1 MAPSRGSFL
10 GAPLGALSCLEQEQP
25 SRAGPGGSLNQT
37 NTALPLR
44 SWLTS
49 LPHERYKTMIPTR
62 AQINGEVHTI
72 VMEFAK
78 TDGIKNLAALLVGDL
93 GSGSI
98 GRLEI
103 DHSLE
108 NDSGLIGAAPKP
120 IATVTVNYEEL
131 RDAIDMS
138 KDFRLDDAESSSLA
152 ATNAAIIKGR
162 IKPIAN
168 TLFGEEALE
177 RIIDT
182 IADAIFEGQTGTMS
196 FGSRENDGVNP
207 APAMVV
213 TFNVEAIVL
222 DMMTKTRRG

>member
-1 MAPSRGSFL
+1 M
-10 GAPLGALSCLEQEQP
+10 
-25 SRAGPGGSLNQT
+25 T
-37 NTALPLR
+37 I
-44 SWLTS
+44 
-49 LPHERYKTMIPTR
+49 IPTR
-62 AQINGEVHTI
+62 AQIHSEVHDVVTA
-72 VMEFAK
+72 FAA
-78 TDGIKNLAALLVGDL
+78 TEGVSNLAALLVSDL

-103 DHSLE
+103 DHSPE
-108 NDSGLIGAAPKP
+108 PTRGLIDAAPKQ
-120 IATVTVNYEEL
+120 IASVVVNYEEL
-131 RDAIDMS
+131 RDAIDMD
-138 KDFRLDDAESSSLA
+138 KGFRLDDAKNSSLA